1 MLPTFKNYF
10 FLTTITKVLI
20 KAYKKVKS
28 LENSGIN
35 EQLDRDTA
43 KRILFTNR
51 ASLLVLILIQVY
63 CFVYLFIGSYLL
75 IFLSEILGLGWLLIL
90 FLNRNKFYYLSRIW
104 AVVLANITI
113 VIVTYV
119 FSLKAG
125 IQYYFIPAALG
136 AQFLFRPSNK
146 LAIFFTAFI
155 PSILWVFCKLTFI
168 NEPLVDFSYN
178 PILFDVIAH
187 SSYVLSLFISAVFA
201 YFHAFQNDIIENQL
215 QLAKKE
221 ADSANLAKSK
231 FISAMSHEIRTP
243 INTIIGFSDLLS
255 NSALDNNQKQQI
267 DNVKAA
273 SQNLLFIINDILD
286 YSELESGR
294 IKRFDESFSIIN
306 VVKEIQ
312 DNLMPLAE
320 KKGIGLTFETTG
332 DVSPLYL
339 SDKRIIKTIV
349 YNLVQNAIKFTVLG
363 AVKIVLNATKTTN
376 NEQKIS
382 IAIHDTGIGF
392 DTTYTEE
399 IFNRFTQLS
408 SDINR
413 MYGGTGLGLAMVKEM
428 AEILDGSIEVESQ
441 PGKGSI
447 FTLHFDVKVNNE
459 SIDLAKPKNAKSLN
473 GLKVMLAEDDMFTV
487 LLMQEMLKK
496 WGMNIT
502 IAGDGNEAVLNCEK
516 MKFDVILMD
525 IQMPN
530 YDGIE
535 ATKHIKAEG
544 LNQSTPIIGFTA
556 NVDSETKI
564 KGLNA
569 GMIGFVYKPIDKD
582 ELMRILTKFVN

>member
-1 MLPTFKNYF
+1 
-10 FLTTITKVLI
+10 
-20 KAYKKVKS
+20 
-28 LENSGIN
+28 
-35 EQLDRDTA
+35 
-43 KRILFTNR
+43 
-51 ASLLVLILIQVY
+51 
-63 CFVYLFIGSYLL
+63 
-75 IFLSEILGLGWLLIL
+75 
-90 FLNRNKFYYLSRIW
+90 
-104 AVVLANITI
+104 
-113 VIVTYV
+113 
-119 FSLKAG
+119 
-125 IQYYFIPAALG
+125 
-136 AQFLFRPSNK
+136 
-146 LAIFFTAFI
+146 
-155 PSILWVFCKLTFI
+155 
-168 NEPLVDFSYN
+168 
-178 PILFDVIAH
+178 
-187 SSYVLSLFISAVFA
+187 
-201 YFHAFQNDIIENQL
+201 
-215 QLAKKE
+215 
-221 ADSANLAKSK
+221 
-231 FISAMSHEIRTP
+231 MSHEIRTP